1 MFKKGD
7 LVEVS
12 FWDHRTNK
20 TNFKAG
26 IVTGHFFSADFTLE
40 AGVEVLIEEEKIV
53 VRTSRCR
60 CVNLK

>member
-12 FWDHRTNK
+12 FWDHRSCK
-20 TNFKAG
+20 QYFKSG
-26 IVTGHFFSADFTLE
+26 IVTGNFMPSDFTLE
-40 AGVEVLIEEEKIV
+40 PGVEVLVGEEKIV
-53 VRTSRCR
+53 VRHDRCR

>member
-1 MFKKGD
+1 MFKKGN

-12 FWDHRTNK
+12 FWDHKANK
-20 TNFKAG
+20 TSLKAG
-26 IVTGHFFSADFTLE
+26 LVTGHFTSADFTLE
-40 AGVEVLIEEEKIV
+40 AGVEVLVEEEKIV